1 MNALEKMSYAMGV
14 AVGSNYLGTEW
25 DAEAFAKGFQHMTGQ
40 QPLQLSMEEIQR
52 QIELFQQKMERG
64 ASQAIEEEKRKGKA
78 FLDANRM
85 KEGVQET
92 ASGLQY
98 KVIRTGSGKQ
108 PKADSPVTV
117 HYVGRLLDG
126 TVFDSSRERGD
137 NPISFALNQVIS
149 GWTEGLQLMRE
160 GAIFEFYI
168 PSHLAYGDRGA
179 GQLIRGGA
187 TLVFEV
193 ELIEVG

>member
-1 MNALEKMSYAMGV
+1 MTDLEKKSYAMGV
-14 AVGSNYLGTEW
+14 AIGSNYMGTAW
-25 DAEAFAKGFQHMTGQ
+25 DADAFAKGFMHMTAQ
-40 QPLQLSMEEIQR
+40 QPLLLGMEEIQH
-52 QIELFQQKMERG
+52 QIELFQEEMEKGAQKG
-64 ASQAIEEEKRKGKA
+64 VDEEKARGKA
-78 FLDANRM
+78 FLEVNRQ
-85 KEGVQET
+85 KEGVKET

-98 KVIRTGSGKQ
+98 KVVREGKGKR
-108 PKADSPVTV
+108 PKATSTVTV
-117 HYVGRLLDG
+117 HYVGTLLNG

-149 GWTEGLQLMRE
+149 GWTEGLQLMQE
-160 GAIFEFYI
+160 GAVYEFYI

-179 GQLIRGGA
+179 GQMIKGGA

>member
-1 MNALEKMSYAMGV
+1 MNDLEKKSYAMGV
-14 AVGSNYLGTEW
+14 AIGSNYVGTEW
-25 DAEAFAKGFQHMTGQ
+25 DAAAFAEGFMNITSRQ
-40 QPLQLSMEEIQR
+40 QLKLEMEEIQR
-52 QIELFQQKMERG
+52 QLELFQRQMDRG
-64 ASQAIEEEKRKGKA
+64 ASQAVEEEKRKGKA
-78 FLDANRM
+78 FLDTNRM

-98 KVIRTGSGKQ
+98 KVLRFGTGKS

-137 NPISFALNQVIS
+137 SPISFALNQVIS
-149 GWTEGLQLMRE
+149 GWTEGLQLMKE
-160 GAIFEFYI
+160 GGLYEFYI

-179 GQLIRGGA
+179 GQLIKGGA

-193 ELIEVG
+193 ELIAVG

>member
-1 MNALEKMSYAMGV
+1 MNDLEKKSYAMGV
-14 AVGSNYLGTEW
+14 AIGSNYMDTEW

-40 QPLQLSMEEIQR
+40 QPLMLSMEEIQR
-52 QIELFQQKMERG
+52 QIELFQQEREQG
-64 ASQAIEEEKRKGKA
+64 STRVIEEEKRKGKA
-78 FLDANRM
+78 FLEANKVKADVR
-85 KEGVQET
+85 ET

-98 KVIRTGSGKQ
+98 KVIREGKGKK
-108 PKADSPVTV
+108 PGATDSVTV

-137 NPISFALNQVIS
+137 SPISFALNQVIS
-149 GWTEGLQLMRE
+149 GWTEGLQLMQE
-160 GAIFEFYI
+160 GAVYELYI

-179 GQLIRGGA
+179 GQLIKGGA

-193 ELIEVG
+193 ELLEVG

>member
-1 MNALEKMSYAMGV
+1 MNDLEKKSYAMGV
-14 AVGSNYLGTEW
+14 AIGSNYVGTEW
-25 DAEAFAKGFQHMTGQ
+25 DAAAFADGFMNITSR
-40 QPLQLSMEEIQR
+40 QPLKLDMEEIQR
-52 QIELFQQKMERG
+52 QLELFQQQMDRG

-98 KVIRTGSGKQ
+98 KVLRLGTGKS

-137 NPISFALNQVIS
+137 SPISFALNQVIS

-160 GAIFEFYI
+160 GGLYEFYI

-179 GQLIRGGA
+179 GQLIRRP
-187 TLVFEV
+187 
-193 ELIEVG
+193 

>member
-1 MNALEKMSYAMGV
+1 MDDLEKKSYAMGV
-14 AVGSNYLGTEW
+14 AIGSNYVGTEW
-25 DAEAFAKGFQHMTGQ
+25 DAAAFADGFMNITSR
-40 QPLQLSMEEIQR
+40 QPLKLDMEEIQR
-52 QIELFQQKMERG
+52 QLELFQQQMDRG
-64 ASQAIEEEKRKGKA
+64 ASQVIEEEKRKGKA

-98 KVIRTGSGKQ
+98 KVLRLGTGKS

-137 NPISFALNQVIS
+137 SPISVALNQVIS

-160 GAIFEFYI
+160 GGLYEFSI

-179 GQLIRGGA
+179 GQVIKGGA

-193 ELIEVG
+193 ELIAVG

>member
-1 MNALEKMSYAMGV
+1 MEKKSYAMGV
-14 AVGSNYLGTEW
+14 AVGSNYVGTEW
-25 DAEAFAKGFQHMTGQ
+25 DAAAFADGFMNITSR
-40 QPLQLSMEEIQR
+40 QPLKLDMEEIQR
-52 QIELFQQKMERG
+52 QLELFQQQMDRG

-98 KVIRTGSGKQ
+98 KVLRLGTGKS

-137 NPISFALNQVIS
+137 SPISFALNQVIS

-160 GAIFEFYI
+160 GGLYEFYI
-168 PSHLAYGDRGA
+168 PSHLAYGNRGA
-179 GQLIRGGA
+179 GQLIKGGA

-193 ELIEVG
+193 ELIAVG

>member
-1 MNALEKMSYAMGV
+1 MEKKSYAMGV
-14 AVGSNYLGTEW
+14 AVGSNYVGTEW
-25 DAEAFAKGFQHMTGQ
+25 DAAAFADGFMNITSR
-40 QPLQLSMEEIQR
+40 QPLKLDMEEIQR
-52 QIELFQQKMERG
+52 QLELFQQQMDRG

-98 KVIRTGSGKQ
+98 KVLRLGTGKS

-137 NPISFALNQVIS
+137 SPISFALNQVIS

-160 GAIFEFYI
+160 GGLYEFYI

-179 GQLIRGGA
+179 GQLIKGGA

-193 ELIEVG
+193 ELIAVG

>member
-1 MNALEKMSYAMGV
+1 MNDLEKKSYAMGV
-14 AVGSNYLGTEW
+14 AIGSNYVGTEW
-25 DAEAFAKGFQHMTGQ
+25 DAAAFADGFMNITSR
-40 QPLQLSMEEIQR
+40 QPLKLDMEEIQR
-52 QIELFQQKMERG
+52 QLELFQQQMDRG

-98 KVIRTGSGKQ
+98 KMIRTGSGKQ

-179 GQLIRGGA
+179 GQLIKGGA